1 MLAAVSSCHE
11 RTSRPVNKQIA
22 WVSLLLLTLIL
33 SACGTIATP
42 VWQAAD
48 ARAVAQPTAIPA
60 TSTPP
65 PTVTP
70 EPTPTLMAT
79 SRPPT
84 ATPSP
89 LPPTALPTSE
99 SELTRVGNVAGDA
112 ANGEALFNTFQGDA
126 GFACATCHR
135 ADSEDR
141 LIGPGLLNVGARA
154 ETRVDGTDTVE
165 YIRTSIINPGAYV
178 VETFPDG
185 LMPQNWADIYAED
198 EINDLIAYLLTL
210 E

>member
-1 MLAAVSSCHE
+1 MN
-11 RTSRPVNKQIA
+11 TKIA
-22 WVSLLLLTLIL
+22 WGSLLLLTLVL
-33 SACGTIATP
+33 SACGTIVTP
-42 VWQAAD
+42 VWQASAV
-48 ARAVAQPTAIPA
+48 RAVAQVDTPQPTAIPP
-60 TSTPP
+60 TSTPLP

-70 EPTPTLMAT
+70 EPPTVTAT

-84 ATPSP
+84 VTPSLP
-89 LPPTALPTSE
+89 PPTALPTSE

-135 ADSEDR
+135 ADSEER
-141 LIGPGLLNVGARA
+141 LIGPGLLIVGARA